1 MTAQEWTLIIPVI
14 GIVSV
19 AINVYVG
26 LRLAAV
32 QAKLEADAATLQAEL
47 LKQFVTW
54 KDEVLAAIN
63 GKYVSEKLILEIR
76 SGIGREMSILTA
88 RLDHID
94 ERCERRHSHILSTI
108 ESQE

>member
-1 MTAQEWTLIIPVI
+1 MTAQEWTVIISMI

-32 QAKLEADAATLQAEL
+32 QAKLEADAATLKAEL

-94 ERCERRHSHILSTI
+94 ERCEHRNARIVSTI

>member
-1 MTAQEWTLIIPVI
+1 VTAQELTVIISVI

-32 QAKLEADAATLQAEL
+32 QLKLEADAATLKATL
-47 LKQFVTW
+47 LTQFITW
-54 KDEVLAAIN
+54 KDEVLNAIN

-76 SGIGREMSILTA
+76 SGIGREMAILTT

-94 ERCERRHSHILSTI
+94 ERCERRHAHCTVSTD
-108 ESQE
+108 SQE